1 MARCMVASMRTMA
14 TAVALWAVL
23 AFAIDA
29 GSVAPAGAPP
39 KGDAAAKAA
48 PDAGAPAAADKSGPA
63 VSPVFLVVENQEDL
77 AKVEQLAPK
86 DRPASK
92 LLVTKMQIGK
102 RYWAAICVDGYT
114 IPRSRRVG
122 LSAD

>member
-1 MARCMVASMRTMA
+1 MARCMVASMRSMA

-29 GSVAPAGAPP
+29 GSGAPA
-39 KGDAAAKAA
+39 KTDAVAKAA

-102 RYWAAICVDGYT
+102 RYWAAICVD
-114 IPRSRRVG
+114 
-122 LSAD
+122 